1 MLENHIF
8 FIKLQKG
15 ILTKQVCRRLPYSHA
30 IGHPLPNRLLPSP
43 FFLEILE
50 VLKAIERLP
59 W

>member
-1 MLENHIF
+1 MLENLVL

-15 ILTKQVCRRLPYSHA
+15 ILAKQVRRRLPHSHA
-30 IGHPLPNRLLPSP
+30 IGYPLPNRLLPSS

-50 VLKAIERLP
+50 VLKVIEGLP